1 MQKATS
7 LWHISDTSSA
17 LQTASLDKFGKDYLL
32 VKSLY
37 SLISTGTERLVAT
50 GKVPNALHKSMAVPG
65 MDGSFEFPIKY
76 GYSLVGQILSKG
88 DLEGQLVHLLH
99 PHQDL
104 LQTERQSFSIVP
116 KEIPTKRAALASN
129 VETAL
134 NAIWDSGVSIGDKVV
149 VCGFGMIG
157 GLVAS
162 VLSLMPA
169 VEVAILER
177 NSSRIHQAKQM
188 GFMVNPIDLEGFDY
202 SFHTSGSSSG
212 LQTCIEAVGMEGKIV
227 ELSWYGTKPVE
238 VQLGAS
244 FHQQRKQ
251 IISSQVG
258 HIPFSKS
265 ARWDYKR
272 RKKVVWELLKNPVFD
287 KHITNEV
294 LFNDS
299 PAFFEELR
307 QGDILDKGLGWVIK
321 Y

>member
-1 MQKATS
+1 MQEATS
-7 LWHISDTSSA
+7 LWHISDTEST

-32 VKSLY
+32 VKTLY
-37 SLISTGTERLVAT
+37 SLISTGTERLVAS
-50 GKVPNALHKSMAVPG
+50 GKVPTSMYDSMAVPS

-76 GYSLVGQILSKG
+76 GYSLVGQVLSEG

-104 LQTERQSFSIVP
+104 LQTEKQSLSIVP
-116 KEIPTKRAALASN
+116 KAIPAKRAALASN

-134 NAIWDSGVSIGDKVV
+134 NAVWDSGVSLGDKVI

-169 VEVAILER
+169 VEVVILEK
-177 NSSRIHQAKQM
+177 NTYRIQQAEQM
-188 GFMVNPIDLEGFDY
+188 GFKVNPDNLRGFDY
-202 SFHTSGSSSG
+202 SFHTSGSSEG
-212 LQTCIEAVGMEGKIV
+212 LQACIEAVGMEGKII

-238 VQLGAS
+238 VLLGTS

-265 ARWDYKR
+265 ARWDYAR
-272 RKKVVWELLKNPVFD
+272 RKAVVWELLKNPVFD
-287 KHITNEV
+287 RHITDEV
-294 LFNDS
+294 LFKDS
-299 PAFFEELR
+299 PVFFEALR
-307 QGDILDKGLGWVIK
+307 QGNVLDNGLGWVIK